1 MLTAVANDYGYDHVF
16 RWQLENLM
24 TRGDVVV
31 AISASGNSPN
41 IVEAMKYARAH
52 EGITVGLTGFD
63 GGALRELV
71 EINIHVPTSVGEY
84 GPTEDA
90 HLILDHLVTAYLWE
104 ACAAEGA

>member
-1 MLTAVANDYGYDHVF
+1 M
-16 RWQLENLM
+16 
-24 TRGDVVV
+24 VV

-71 EINIHVPTSVGEY
+71 EINIHVPTS
-84 GPTEDA
+84 
-90 HLILDHLVTAYLWE
+90 
-104 ACAAEGA
+104 AASTVRLRMHT